1 MKFNINAK
9 TIGANILYKGKNL
22 ELEYIKSQIS
32 LISIIKNRF
41 VSSNLELSTRSIL
54 LKDLVE
60 FMKTSLNKPELFILE
75 KAVKNGQVIID
86 IALNFDENGEIKQ
99 DYIIKGSL
107 KDGKIELLKKYNFE
121 KINFLLD
128 VNNNVFSFKDLSFV
142 NNKTKFKSNNL
153 KITQSEKNFS
163 FEGEIENKNSELNNK
178 LLELINLDL
187 KKLNLINTKFISKN
201 KFSFKITNRF
211 KISNLDI
218 ESEIKI
224 SKSEYPKPILLND
237 YFYNLNDLIDIKDHK
252 INLKYKK
259 NNLILKGFGKVKFAK
274 QFNNVE
280 YTISNKKDILNI
292 NSKIDLDELKLKNQ
306 EF

>member
-1 MKFNINAK
+1 MKKNIIKYLSTFTVLLILAILYLSIIGLDTKKFNNQIKEKVTQIDDNLEIELKKIKLTLDPLKFNINAK
-9 TIGANILYKGKNL
+9 TIGANISYKGKNL

-99 DYIIKGSL
+99 DYKIKGSL
-107 KDGKIELLKKYNFE
+107 KDGKIEFFKKYNFE

-142 NNKTKFKSNNL
+142 NNKTKFYSNNL

-163 FEGEIENKNSELNNK
+163 FEGEIENKNSELNNE

-187 KKLNLINTKFISKN
+187 KKINLINTKFISKN
-201 KFSFKITNRF
+201 KFSFKITNR
-211 KISNLDI
+211 
-218 ESEIKI
+218 
-224 SKSEYPKPILLND
+224 
-237 YFYNLNDLIDIKDHK
+237 
-252 INLKYKK
+252 
-259 NNLILKGFGKVKFAK
+259 LIL
-274 QFNNVE
+274 
-280 YTISNKKDILNI
+280 YS
-292 NSKIDLDELKLKNQ
+292 
-306 EF
+306 